1 MTTLTLPSFN
11 RRVLQTVGEQ
21 AATEPVRTWPRR
33 TLQTAL
39 GVLQGIRASA
49 FDMRREL
56 ENELASGVEPRWFVR
71 TYSEVLPMADE
82 HVAAIRDLIDS
93 LVAGE
98 DLSSQSLVAELRLH
112 EHEAQAFRDLL
123 AEALAQASD
132 PPHPVDWDRVDAAGE
147 AFASGKTKPFS
158 RR

>member
-1 MTTLTLPSFN
+1 MTALTLPSFN
-11 RRVLQTVGEQ
+11 TRVVQTVGKQ
-21 AATEPVRTWPRR
+21 AASEPVRTWPSR

-56 ENELASGVEPRWFVR
+56 ADELASGVDPRLFVR
-71 TYSEVLPMADE
+71 NYGAILPMADE

-93 LVAGE
+93 LSPVE
-98 DLSSQSLVAELRLH
+98 DPSSASLVAELRLH
-112 EHEAQAFRDLL
+112 EQEALAFRTFL
-123 AEALAQASD
+123 AEALAHASE
-132 PPHPVDWDRVDAAGE
+132 PPRPVDWDRVDAAGE
-147 AFASGKTKPFS
+147 AYASGKTKPFS